1 MSRFFTR
8 DCFFHGAKRGAFT
21 TMVLAAVVGCLIPTY
36 AEARPDTRSMSCE
49 QTRDFVKKKGSAVMN
64 TGPNTYDRFVASRQF
79 CVSQKQFL
87 IRAFV
92 PTKDNKSCHIGYTCQ
107 EERPIF
113 GGGF

>member
-1 MSRFFTR
+1 MNSTMIKALMLGAALVMSI
-8 DCFFHGAKRGAFT
+8 AS
-21 TMVLAAVVGCLIPTY
+21 

-49 QTRDFVKKKGSAVMN
+49 QARDFVKKKGSAVMN

-87 IRAFV
+87 LRAFV

>member
-1 MSRFFTR
+1 MKSTITKALMLGVALGVSAT
-8 DCFFHGAKRGAFT
+8 H
-21 TMVLAAVVGCLIPTY
+21 

-49 QTRDFVKKKGSAVMN
+49 QARDFVKKKGSAVMN